1 MASQEAGAKALGSQG
16 DDGSMDP
23 PTLGGE
29 GTCAPSPWA
38 GQESA
43 QAHDA
48 YGMGQRFV
56 CPPRLGSCPM
66 RGAVSPGCVP
76 PCGSGQRPVC
86 PQPGQ
91 ESGVSF
97 QTLKKCVFAAAGF
110 LLLPRR
116 LRKSF
121 CLQCS
126 STSAVRTGKI
136 PLCSQEHHRQV
147 SQLNITGK
155 RVKFSCFS
163 RKKRK

>member
-16 DDGSMDP
+16 DDGSMDTP
-23 PTLGGE
+23 HPGWGRDLCPVPVGRTGVGS
-29 GTCAPSPWA
+29 GTSCLWHGTTIRLSPS
-38 GQESA
+38 
-43 QAHDA
+43 
-48 YGMGQRFV
+48 V
-56 CPPRLGSCPM
+56 GSCPM

-155 RVKFSCFS
+155 
-163 RKKRK
+163 